1 MSEQVVADDE
11 IMQAVYRALCT
22 NGYAELTM
30 QNIADE
36 CSKSKSLLHYHYDT
50 KADLLVA
57 FLDDMLTNYEQRME
71 CHAENPPEQRLVEF
85 VTQFVFDPEEDDRAS
100 FHLAL
105 LEMRSQGP
113 FNERI
118 QRQLDRSD
126 ELLRQR
132 VADILADGI
141 EAGVFESV
149 DVDRVAALLVATL
162 DGARTR
168 QITLDDG
175 QPPGTY
181 TRTVA
186 EDVLDRIIDPL
197 LTDDADL
204 PTLDGTL
211 EQLDD

>member
-1 MSEQVVADDE
+1 MSEQAAADEE
-11 IMQAVYRALCT
+11 IMDAVYRALCEH
-22 NGYAELTM
+22 GYAELTM
-30 QNIADE
+30 QDIADE

-57 FLDDMLTNYEQRME
+57 FLDDMLTSYEERTA
-71 CHAENPPEQRLVEF
+71 CTSDDSPAERLVEF
-85 VTQFVFDPEEDDRAS
+85 VAQFVFTPDEDDRVS

-126 ELLRQR
+126 ELLRSR
-132 VADILADGI
+132 VADILRDGI
-141 EAGVFESV
+141 EAGSFEPV

-175 QPPGTY
+175 QPSATY
-181 TRTVA
+181 TRAVA
-186 EDVLDRIIDPL
+186 EDALDRIITPL
-197 LTDDADL
+197 LA
-204 PTLDGTL
+204 DGTELPSLDATL
-211 EQLDD
+211 EGFDD

>member
-1 MSEQVVADDE
+1 MSEQAATDDE
-11 IMQAVYRALCT
+11 IMDAVYRALCEH
-22 NGYAELTM
+22 GYAELTM
-30 QNIADE
+30 RDIADE

-57 FLDDMLTNYEQRME
+57 FLDDMLTSYEERTA
-71 CHAENPPEQRLVEF
+71 CTGDDSPAERLVEF
-85 VTQFVFDPEEDDRAS
+85 VAQFVFSPDEDDRVS

-113 FNERI
+113 FEERI

-126 ELLRQR
+126 ELLRGR
-132 VADILADGI
+132 VADILDDGI
-141 EAGVFESV
+141 EAELFEPV
-149 DVDRVAALLVATL
+149 DVDRAAALLVATL

-175 QPPGTY
+175 QPPATY

-186 EDVLDRIIDPL
+186 EDALDRIVAPL
-197 LTDDADL
+197 LTDDAAL
-204 PTLDGTL
+204 PSLDATL
-211 EQLDD
+211 EQFDD